1 MMPKLNITHSIPRT
15 LPKTGFRGVFA
26 AALILLS
33 MVGYAQTATITWV
46 QISGTKII
54 VHYDLETSNP
64 NQEFAISLYTSKDN
78 FSAPLSKVTGDVGN
92 EIKPGK
98 DKQITWD
105 VVAEL
110 GNYRGDLE
118 LEIRGKVFVPFMK
131 LSNFDTDKKYKRGKS
146 YPLVWTSNEMSGQ
159 VDIEL
164 YNGQTRVTS
173 DRGVPNT
180 GKFEWFLPGNVKP
193 GKNYVLRFTNAKN
206 REESISTGQFSVVPK
221 VSMVVKGLVGLA
233 IIGGGVAAAGAG
245 GGGGGGGGGTTKL
258 PLPPIPE

>member
-1 MMPKLNITHSIPRT
+1 MPKLNIFNSAPQS
-15 LPKTGFRGVFA
+15 LLKPGFRGVIA
-26 AALILLS
+26 VALLLLAFIAK
-33 MVGYAQTATITWV
+33 GQTANITWV

-64 NQEFAISLYTSKDN
+64 NQEFAISLYSSKDN
-78 FSAPLSKVTGDVGN
+78 FSAPLTKVTGDVGN

-131 LSNFDTDKKYKRGKS
+131 LSNFDTEKKYKRGKS

-193 GKNYVLRFTNAKN
+193 GKNYVLKFTNVKN

-221 VSMVVKGLVGLA
+221 VSMVVKALAGLA

-245 GGGGGGGGGTTKL
+245 GGGGGGGGTTVQDL
-258 PLPPIPE
+258 PLPPGPN